1 MTDFSQWTYSTTSSE
16 KVPQT
21 ILFNRNLNASGNQ
34 NLTDVI
40 KSNFSFSEVL
50 KVNFELGN
58 EVWDD
63 FDDENLIEITSFSA
77 ETEKTKPSGK

>member
-1 MTDFSQWTYSTTSSE
+1 MMLMVL
-16 KVPQT
+16 KVP
-21 ILFNRNLNASGNQ
+21 ILSYINTWQIFLDGLIQ
-34 NLTDVI
+34 NFTDVI